1 MMTNQLDVS
10 ILAAPLAA
18 IDRRALSQAWYS
30 ALRLVPQVSP
40 SAPSSARRRESAVLC
55 GAARR
60 FGPGATRR
68 PNTGVL
74 RLRVI
79 SKTPTVP
86 NGDRDGT
93 VAMRQAGSRARLAE
107 RIERTFSDP
116 RTKPKRATFSLGRG
130 RARVHVVLQTGGG
143 RTTLLAICR
152 PELRAVVARALVQA
166 RIALANRGVGIEY
179 CAIGEGKCF

>member
-30 ALRLVPQVSP
+30 ALRLVPHASP
-40 SAPSSARRRESAVLC
+40 TALSPARRRESAAVC

-60 FGPGATRR
+60 IEPAATRR
-68 PNTGVL
+68 PSTEVL
-74 RLRVI
+74 RSRVI
-79 SKTPTVP
+79 SRTPGIPSGDREGTPT
-86 NGDRDGT
+86 
-93 VAMRQAGSRARLAE
+93 MRQAGPRTRLAE

-130 RARVHVVLQTGGG
+130 RARVHVVLQTAGG

-152 PELRAVVARALVQA
+152 PELRAVVARALLQA
-166 RIALANRGVGIEY
+166 RIALATRGVGIEY
-179 CAIGEGKCF
+179 CANGAGECF